1 MEIERGTKVQ
11 LVFPGDEERVC
22 GIMVGLFPE
31 AYLILSIPFTSAM
44 KKKAKKKHVVT
55 GRYVHCGTVYG
66 FRAMVMNYIVDPA
79 SLLFLEYPAQV
90 EVLELRR
97 EPRVPC
103 LFPATVGREGEPP
116 RTAIICDISPSGCR
130 VSLRGTGASPEGGQF
145 EPGERVKLDFYA
157 IETKNGY
164 SIYTEVTNAFCRD
177 GVLHLGLRFDA
188 VHRSFRK
195 AITHFVGELALEL
208 AHVPVAL
215 RS

>member
-11 LVFPGDEERVC
+11 LVFPGDEERFC
-22 GIMVGLFPE
+22 GIMVGLFPD
-31 AYLILSIPFTSAM
+31 AYLILSIPFTATM

-79 SLLFLEYPAQV
+79 SLLFLEYPSHV

-103 LFPATVGREGEPP
+103 LFPATLVRDDDTP
-116 RTAIICDISPSGCR
+116 RTGILTDLSPSGCR
-130 VSLRGTGASPEGGQF
+130 VSLRGAEGVPFAG
-145 EPGERVKLDFYA
+145 GDRVKLEFYA
-157 IETKNGY
+157 VEPKNQY
-164 SIYTEVTNAFCRD
+164 TVFTEVTNVTTRD
-177 GVLHLGLRFDA
+177 GVLHLGLRFDS
-188 VHRSFRK
+188 VHRGFRK

-208 AHVPVAL
+208 AHVPVAA
-215 RS
+215 RT